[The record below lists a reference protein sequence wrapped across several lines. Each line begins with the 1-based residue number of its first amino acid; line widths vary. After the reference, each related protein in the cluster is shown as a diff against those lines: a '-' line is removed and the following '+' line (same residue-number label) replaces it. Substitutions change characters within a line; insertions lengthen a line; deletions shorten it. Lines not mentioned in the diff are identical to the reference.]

1 MIYKYLKVG
10 ATLQP
15 QTSATG
21 YAVLI
26 EIAQEKHPEGKTL
39 YTLLTDFGNFLT
51 LNQAELEELY
61 NNECYFTDVSEY
73 VREGVDGEVFQD
85 PHDFNIAAR
94 FMTQLHKLMDAE
106 KVLKDKGLL

>member
-1 MIYKYLKVG
+1 MLYKYLKVG

-26 EIAQEKHPEGKTL
+26 EISQEKHPEGKTV
-39 YTLLTDFGNFLT
+39 YTLLTDFGNLIT
-51 LNQAELEELY
+51 LNQTELEELY

-73 VREGVDGEVFQD
+73 VREGVDGEIFQD
-85 PHDFNIAAR
+85 PHDFNIADR
-94 FMTQLHKLMDAE
+94 FRLQEQKLAE
-106 KVLKDKGLL
+106 AKDFLKSQGLI